1 MHRCYL
7 IVHRSRGGGKRW
19 AVHAMAFRSQ
29 EEVEVLKLN
38 RLCAQDGTSRA
49 RPCMKISDSDF
60 ASKSVFTPEADYKYE
75 RRNVK
80 VKHETWTGTST
91 QRILASGWRNLDTQF
106 NRYFGVK
113 SFAVKQFSFE
123 VWLF

>member
-1 MHRCYL
+1 
-7 IVHRSRGGGKRW
+7 
-19 AVHAMAFRSQ
+19 MAFRSQ

-91 QRILASGWRNLDTQF
+91 QRTWAPGCTAQPWNSVQSVLLCQEFCR
-106 NRYFGVK
+106 
-113 SFAVKQFSFE
+113 
-123 VWLF
+123 